1 MAGPRTRQT
10 LNINVT
16 GNPQLQ
22 AAIANLGP
30 NIKAGLKATLQKIG
44 NHIVERSKE
53 TAPILTGDL
62 RASITAH
69 PIQEQGDKMLLT
81 VSTDIPYAHEMHQYL
96 IKTLVGRPHYQLG
109 PISSQMD
116 RIFSGNEG
124 GVGGSY
130 FTRVLQAHFQTY
142 LILLQNSV
150 QQSAAGAGFQI
161 QGKLRI

>member
-1 MAGPRTRQT
+1 MARRRTIT
-10 LNINVT
+10 INVT

-22 AAIANLGP
+22 ANVNNLQGRIETAI
-30 NIKAGLKATLQKIG
+30 KQTLQKIG

-62 RASITAH
+62 RASITAQ
-69 PIQEQGDKMLLT
+69 PIVQQGDKMTLT
-81 VSTDIPYAHEMHQYL
+81 VSTDIPYAFEMDQYL
-96 IKTLVGRPHYQLG
+96 VKTLTGRPHYNLG

-142 LILLQNSV
+142 LILLQNAIV
-150 QQSAAGAGFQI
+150 QAAQGSTSFQI
-161 QGKLRI
+161 EGRLRI